1 MDHEQLEE
9 NLSLYALGALDP
21 DSVREMEQHLA
32 AGCPAC
38 STLLR
43 QYQTAVTTL
52 PYALPPQTPPPALKS
67 SIMTALSGPA
77 ASTTSAR
84 ADKPACSNV
93 LTTRRTAITGMQSP
107 GRMID

>member
-43 QYQTAVTTL
+43 QYQAAVTML
-52 PYALPPQTPPPALKS
+52 PYALPHQTPPPTLKS
-67 SIMTALSGPA
+67 RIMTALSGPA

-84 ADKPACSNV
+84 ADRPRFLA
-93 LTTRRTAITGMQSP
+93 
-107 GRMID
+107 